1 MNWIARIV
9 TVFQAPQLIIK
20 RMRDQAEAVHQTS
33 LTNLRHLAVRRRVAA
48 LMDHHRVAVLM
59 DHRRAAVLEA
69 GVVLTTAADL
79 MVLRQDLAEIG
90 LIAAV
95 CGVVLTAE
103 VLEEA
108 VILMTEDSVA
118 EVAVEGE
125 VEEDL
130 EVITYYIN

>member
-33 LTNLRHLAVRRRVAA
+33 LTNLRHSAVHRRAAA
-48 LMDHHRVAVLM
+48 LMDHHRVVVLM
-59 DHRRAAVLEA
+59 GHRLAAVLEA
-69 GVVLTTAADL
+69 GVALTTAADL
-79 MVLRQDLAEIG
+79 MVLRQDLAGIG

-108 VILMTEDSVA
+108 VTLMTEDSVA

-125 VEEDL
+125 VVEAL
-130 EVITYYIN
+130 EVIINVN